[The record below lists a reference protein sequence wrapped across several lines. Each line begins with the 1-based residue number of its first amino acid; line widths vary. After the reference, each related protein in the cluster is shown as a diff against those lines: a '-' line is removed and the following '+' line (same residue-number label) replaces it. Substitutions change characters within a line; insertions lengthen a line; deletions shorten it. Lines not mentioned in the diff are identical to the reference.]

1 MRVIIDRI
9 ENETAVCELDGGQII
24 SVPASLFDNPC
35 EGAVYNVLRDEKAE
49 QSRKNNAQERLNS
62 LFGK

>member
-9 ENETAVCELDGGQII
+9 ENETAVCELENGKII
-24 SVPASLFDNPC
+24 SIPSEFFENPA
-35 EGAVYNVLRDEKAE
+35 EGSVYNVIKDEQAE
-49 QSRKNNAQERLNS
+49 QSRKDNARERLNS